1 MINNKEMFFQ
11 KINQNS
17 GFTNEIF
24 DLDNQT
30 LIIQH
35 FNSPWV
41 KFNDC
46 TFNCDQLNFHN
57 IKNLDLVLEFKNC
70 TFNCNISFS
79 NCIFY
84 RLSFNNTKN
93 LKSLNVRKGLS
104 DNNMLELNVFEFSN
118 NTNNNKREL
127 NTEFH
132 ISNTEIKD
140 TFSFENINHI
150 DGKFKFLENKL
161 GNKEKEK
168 GQFMFTNSTFT
179 NAFFSRNHFNELTTF
194 YNTTFKCNPR
204 YLSSSNARYPH
215 TRFYKNTFEKVN
227 FSNSNFFDKCDFDKC
242 DFLSTTWFEECKN
255 LSNSKLKF
263 VACEFKGF
271 SLFNKSKINVLDID
285 RCTFH
290 KSSSFTDAEFNTLKL
305 FEVKFGGGAY
315 FDEMKINKVLD
326 KSYLK
331 AKNEKILEWKRTLRA
346 IKQELQKT
354 ENKIDF
360 NRFRSYELAAHY
372 KELSLWRN
380 FKDTSI
386 LWSTK
391 WTTDFGL
398 SWTRAFWFTILSGLF
413 WYSILYRIENSG
425 VFNSEKV
432 NDFFVGAFR
441 FFLVTDFYNPLETDR
456 VYLTNPLSWFVFILG
471 KIVIAFGIY
480 EMIQSF
486 RKFKA

>member
-118 NTNNNKREL
+118 NTNTNELEL

-150 DGKFKFLENKL
+150 DGKFKFL
-161 GNKEKEK
+161 
-168 GQFMFTNSTFT
+168 
-179 NAFFSRNHFNELTTF
+179 
-194 YNTTFKCNPR
+194 
-204 YLSSSNARYPH
+204 
-215 TRFYKNTFEKVN
+215 
-227 FSNSNFFDKCDFDKC
+227 
-242 DFLSTTWFEECKN
+242 
-255 LSNSKLKF
+255 
-263 VACEFKGF
+263 
-271 SLFNKSKINVLDID
+271 
-285 RCTFH
+285 
-290 KSSSFTDAEFNTLKL
+290 
-305 FEVKFGGGAY
+305 
-315 FDEMKINKVLD
+315 
-326 KSYLK
+326 
-331 AKNEKILEWKRTLRA
+331 
-346 IKQELQKT
+346 KQSCPK
-354 ENKIDF
+354 
-360 NRFRSYELAAHY
+360 
-372 KELSLWRN
+372 
-380 FKDTSI
+380 
-386 LWSTK
+386 
-391 WTTDFGL
+391 
-398 SWTRAFWFTILSGLF
+398 
-413 WYSILYRIENSG
+413 
-425 VFNSEKV
+425 
-432 NDFFVGAFR
+432 
-441 FFLVTDFYNPLETDR
+441 
-456 VYLTNPLSWFVFILG
+456 
-471 KIVIAFGIY
+471 
-480 EMIQSF
+480 
-486 RKFKA
+486 

>member
-41 KFNDC
+41 TFNDC

-118 NTNNNKREL
+118 NTNTNELEL

-161 GNKEKEK
+161 GNKEKGK

-227 FSNSNFFDKCDFDKC
+227 FSNSYP
-242 DFLSTTWFEECKN
+242 TPP
-255 LSNSKLKF
+255 
-263 VACEFKGF
+263 V
-271 SLFNKSKINVLDID
+271 
-285 RCTFH
+285 
-290 KSSSFTDAEFNTLKL
+290 
-305 FEVKFGGGAY
+305 
-315 FDEMKINKVLD
+315 
-326 KSYLK
+326 K
-331 AKNEKILEWKRTLRA
+331 AKFNLCIASGFLLR
-346 IKQELQKT
+346 
-354 ENKIDF
+354 
-360 NRFRSYELAAHY
+360 
-372 KELSLWRN
+372 
-380 FKDTSI
+380 
-386 LWSTK
+386 
-391 WTTDFGL
+391 
-398 SWTRAFWFTILSGLF
+398 
-413 WYSILYRIENSG
+413 
-425 VFNSEKV
+425 
-432 NDFFVGAFR
+432 
-441 FFLVTDFYNPLETDR
+441 
-456 VYLTNPLSWFVFILG
+456 
-471 KIVIAFGIY
+471 
-480 EMIQSF
+480 
-486 RKFKA
+486 